1 MPLTILGI
9 RHHGVGST
17 QNVIEMLEQ
26 IQPDMVLVEGAPE
39 LDSIISWI
47 GNEQLCPPVAVLGYN
62 VDDPNR
68 RHSTLL
74 RSFRLNGKPFFMPTN
89 AKFQ

>member
-17 QNVIEMLEQ
+17 QNVIEILEQ

-39 LDSIISWI
+39 LD
-47 GNEQLCPPVAVLGYN
+47 
-62 VDDPNR
+62 
-68 RHSTLL
+68 
-74 RSFRLNGKPFFMPTN
+74 
-89 AKFQ
+89 